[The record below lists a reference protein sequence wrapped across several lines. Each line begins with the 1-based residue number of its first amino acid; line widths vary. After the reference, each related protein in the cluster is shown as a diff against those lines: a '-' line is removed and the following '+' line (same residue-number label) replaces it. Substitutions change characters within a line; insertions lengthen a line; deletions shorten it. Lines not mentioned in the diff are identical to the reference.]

1 MIHIRFKIICS
12 RECTG
17 LYLALEM
24 RIDRIYALKS
34 NMTLNKNWRKLRW
47 VDMMIVDLNT
57 RHAALI
63 SLNTT
68 FALGYL
74 DVNIHENTRIDTLK
88 VPGFTIYGVAGSAA
102 QTYAEENG
110 FVFVEVEPEYTP
122 GDIDESG
129 RVDIADLR
137 MVLRAVCGKTELTS
151 QQQLAADVETDGTVN
166 IADLRKILRFVCGK
180 LEEL

>member
-1 MIHIRFKIICS
+1 MSFFILYDFINHVLKNTIRC
-12 RECTG
+12 E
-17 LYLALEM
+17 
-24 RIDRIYALKS
+24 
-34 NMTLNKNWRKLRW
+34 
-47 VDMMIVDLNT
+47 
-57 RHAALI
+57 AAVI
-63 SLNTT
+63 S
-68 FALGYL
+68 
-74 DVNIHENTRIDTLK
+74 
-88 VPGFTIYGVAGSAA
+88 
-102 QTYAEENG
+102 G